1 MIKPYKKLYYLLFQR
16 QNQVKKKTLIFLET
30 DYPEITMQLTG
41 SINMVPGGPAK
52 PSAPGRPGRPGGPYQ
67 NKGMSEMAEKEK
79 TDI

>member
-1 MIKPYKKLYYLLFQR
+1 M
-16 QNQVKKKTLIFLET
+16 ET
-30 DYPEITMQLTG
+30 DYPEIIMQLTG

>member
-1 MIKPYKKLYYLLFQR
+1 
-16 QNQVKKKTLIFLET
+16 
-30 DYPEITMQLTG
+30 
-41 SINMVPGGPAK
+41 MVPGGPAK